1 MTRGGQLNTISNP
14 LQKHAEK
21 MHQTPLQSAF
31 STIPRGGGTLQS
43 TIQARSADADPC
55 LDFRDCLVVPSS
67 VHHSPVGA
75 FRKCLRATLW
85 EVRPSWFPVGSQ
97 GRVLH
102 LASLPVQASPPY
114 TFSVSFCDENRLS
127 CHRRLGALGAGIGRS
142 VRTSGPD
149 QVLHSFKTDFK
160 FSLRS
165 LMGLTLPRMSIGYE
179 QKRFE
184 KSSKH
189 NSVERLSLIHI

>member
-1 MTRGGQLNTISNP
+1 MLKKCTRP
-14 LQKHAEK
+14 LFKVPFRRSQ
-21 MHQTPLQSAF
+21 
-31 STIPRGGGTLQS
+31 GGGTLPS
-43 TIQARSADADPC
+43 TVQARSADADPC
-55 LDFRDCLVVPSS
+55 PDLRDCLGVGPS
-67 VHHSPVGA
+67 VRHSPVGA
-75 FRKCLRATLW
+75 FRHRLRAALW
-85 EVRPSWFPVGSQ
+85 EVGPSWFPVRSQ

-114 TFSVSFCDENRLS
+114 TFSVSFCDENCLS

-165 LMGLTLPRMSIGYE
+165 LLGLTLPRMSIGDE

-189 NSVERLSLIHI
+189 NSVKRCD